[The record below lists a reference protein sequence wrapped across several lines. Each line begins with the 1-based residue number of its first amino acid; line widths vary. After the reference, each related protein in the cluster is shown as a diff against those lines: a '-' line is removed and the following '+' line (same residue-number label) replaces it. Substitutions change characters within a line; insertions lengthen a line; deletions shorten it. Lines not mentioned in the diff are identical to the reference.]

1 MKSGLLSR
9 YNASRGSSFISAN
22 ASSKGVIYFD
32 SFSSCVPGVKPSA
45 RSSTG
50 ANVYINGL
58 PITAA
63 QATASVVLPVPAF
76 ALTIVSWLSKIL
88 STYIR
93 CSSVS
98 FGSNPYNR
106 FPSGNGMINASY
118 PLNISFNNNMPNMT
132 RLKITPMIA
141 GNNTSHQLQL
151 MNPNSLAATNSSDNN
166 PKNPTFILASSL
178 DSTF

>member
-1 MKSGLLSR
+1 MKSGLTSR
-9 YNASRGSSFISAN
+9 YSAN
-22 ASSKGVIYFD
+22 LASSRISDRASSKGVIYFD

-76 ALTIVSWLSKIL
+76 AFTIVNWLSNIL
-88 STYIR
+88 STYLR

-98 FGSNPYNR
+98 FGANPYSKLS
-106 FPSGNGMINASY
+106 SGNGMINASY

-141 GNNTSHQLQL
+141 GNNTSHQPQL
-151 MNPNSLAATNSSDNN
+151 MNPNNLAATNNKDNN
-166 PKNPTFILASSL
+166 PRNPIRIYKSS
-178 DSTF
+178 F

>member
-9 YNASRGSSFISAN
+9 YKASRGSSPISISASIN
-22 ASSKGVIYFD
+22 GVIYFD
-32 SFSSCVPGVKPSA
+32 SFSSCVPGVNPITL
-45 RSSTG
+45 SSTG

-88 STYIR
+88 STYLR

-141 GNNTSHQLQL
+141 GNNTSHQPQL
-151 MNPNSLAATNSSDNN
+151 MNPNNLAATNNKDNN
-166 PKNPTFILASSL
+166 PRNPIRIITPP
-178 DSTF
+178 